1 MEEGPVELDFF
12 ALEKKEPIPMASRS
26 SVRGLQ
32 AAISRMNPN
41 ILRSVIASAS
51 IPSSPPASESPAG
64 TARLTIFYNGTVA
77 VFDVPHDKAEMIIR
91 MAGEGN
97 AAGVLEDGDLPHARR
112 ISLRRFLEK
121 RKERLTAAV
130 PYASKLGAQSLDHL
144 TY

>member
-51 IPSSPPASESPAG
+51 IPSSPYVGPDPGFSS
-64 TARLTIFYNGTVA
+64 N
-77 VFDVPHDKAEMIIR
+77 
-91 MAGEGN
+91 
-97 AAGVLEDGDLPHARR
+97 
-112 ISLRRFLEK
+112 IS
-121 RKERLTAAV
+121 
-130 PYASKLGAQSLDHL
+130 
-144 TY
+144 